1 MTIETKYNIG
11 DEVWTIYQ
19 HQAIKLHIDGIKTYT
34 NSKRT
39 VAEYKLVYKPVQSSE
54 YDILCADVEIQESF
68 LEQHLFPTKEELL
81 KSL

>member
-11 DEVWTIYQ
+11 QEVWTIYQ
-19 HQAIKLHIDGIKTYT
+19 HQAIQLCVKGIKTYT
-34 NSKRT
+34 NGKRT
-39 VAEYKLVYKPVQSSE
+39 VAEYKLVYKPVQSGE
-54 YDILCADVEIQESF
+54 YDILCADVEIQETF